1 MVAVANRTQ
10 ASPSGSRVNAALIV
24 PASLAGQSGQEQQSR
39 VSESGPSMPV
49 HDTIVCDANDVT
61 SLTVDGIIEA
71 VRVEDDSVAR
81 VISSTSRH
89 LRLIG
94 VRPGKTRVLVQQK
107 VAGRDASLREIYEL
121 HVGSSS
127 NVRGGES
134 QQEQSLME
142 LIEQKFSTASV
153 QVTRQGDRIIVQG
166 ECDDARDAKE
176 IVRLIRKTFLVPVE
190 DQLILR

>member
-1 MVAVANRTQ
+1 MQVQ
-10 ASPSGSRVNAALIV
+10 
-24 PASLAGQSGQEQQSR
+24 
-39 VSESGPSMPV
+39 
-49 HDTIVCDANDVT
+49 DTIVCDANDVT
-61 SLTVDGIIEA
+61 SLTVDGIIQA

-107 VAGRDASLREIYEL
+107 VAGQEGSLREIYEL

-153 QVTRQGDRIIVQG
+153 QVTRQGDRIVVQG